1 MTIRVAL
8 LGYGLGGRSFHAPI
22 IAVTPGLELR
32 AIVTSDPERQTA
44 ARAEHSGARVLSSA
58 DEVFKAADFD
68 LVVISTPNRTHVPL
82 ALAALDAGLGVV
94 VDKPLAAT
102 SREARQL
109 VEEAARRR
117 LFLTVYQNRRW
128 DGDFLTLRK
137 LIAAGQLGDVYRFES
152 RLDRW
157 RPTPREGWRERS
169 APEEAGGL
177 LFDLGSHLIDQAYH
191 LFGPVVD
198 VYAELD
204 RRRSG
209 VQVDD
214 DTFVALK
221 HASGVRSHLW
231 VSVVVAQNGPRFR
244 VLGSRAAYVKSG
256 TDPQEAALRGG
267 ERPNR
272 QDWGVEPSDQW
283 GLIGVEDNVTTVPT
297 ERGSYPAFYAAVVRS
312 LREGA
317 PPPVS
322 PSDAIATL
330 EIIEACMRSR
340 TRNNV
345 AARPGPPPS

>member
-44 ARAEHSGARVLSSA
+44 ARAEHPGARVLGAA
-58 DEVFKAADFD
+58 DEVFKAADVD
-68 LVVISTPNRTHVPL
+68 LVVISTPNRTHMPL

-94 VDKPLAAT
+94 VDKPLAPT

-109 VEEAARRR
+109 VEEASRRN

-157 RPTPREGWRERS
+157 RPTPKEGWRELS

-191 LFGPVVD
+191 LFGPVID

-204 RRRSG
+204 RRRNG

-221 HASGVRSHLW
+221 HVSGVRSHLW
-231 VSVVVAQNGPRFR
+231 VSVVAAQNGLRFR
-244 VLGSRAAYVKSG
+244 VLGSRAAYTKSG
-256 TDPQEAALRGG
+256 TDVQEAALRSG
-267 ERPNR
+267 ERPDR
-272 QDWGVEPSDQW
+272 QDWGVDPSDQW
-283 GLIGVEDNVTTVPT
+283 GLIGVGDNLTAVPT
-297 ERGSYPAFYAAVVRS
+297 ERGSYPGFYAAVIRS
-312 LREGA
+312 LRDGA
-317 PPPVS
+317 PPPVA

-330 EIIEACMRSR
+330 EIIESCIGSG
-340 TRNNV
+340 TRDK
-345 AARPGPPPS
+345 AADRQ